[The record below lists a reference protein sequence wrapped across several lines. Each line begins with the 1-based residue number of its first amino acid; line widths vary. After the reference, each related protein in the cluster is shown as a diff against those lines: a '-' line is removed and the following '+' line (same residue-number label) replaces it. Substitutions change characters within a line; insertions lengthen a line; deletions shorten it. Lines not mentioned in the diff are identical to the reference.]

1 MSLEFEWNRQSSG
14 DEQPRRNRIPLM
26 RPVSYERTESFSET
40 GGLGGHE
47 DRNETALSINVS
59 SGGMCLLMDR
69 EPDIQDVLRVHV
81 PMPAALAKTPT
92 LAEVCWKRPV
102 PMGRDALYFVGLK
115 FVL

>member
-14 DEQPRRNRIPLM
+14 DELPRRNRIPLM
-26 RPVSYERTESFSET
+26 RPVSYERTEAFSEV
-40 GGLGGHE
+40 GRLEG
-47 DRNETALSINVS
+47 RNETALSINVS
-59 SGGMCLLMDR
+59 SGGMCLLMDW
-69 EPDIQDVLRVHV
+69 EPEVQDVLRVHV